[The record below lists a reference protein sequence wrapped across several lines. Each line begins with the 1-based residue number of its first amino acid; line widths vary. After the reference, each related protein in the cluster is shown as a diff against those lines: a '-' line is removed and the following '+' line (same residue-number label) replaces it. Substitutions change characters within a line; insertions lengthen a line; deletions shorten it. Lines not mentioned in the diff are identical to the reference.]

1 VRCPAQGRHSGDRQ
15 LPLQRRREHRYHE
28 NWSARSDGRFA
39 PTRGSSR
46 SVGPEHRSG
55 DGGAVSDARYEPVI
69 LGVMK
74 TAISLTDTT
83 FQRVESAAKRLGVS
97 RSEFFARAAER
108 WLNDLDDDQTTAAID
123 RAIAETSTDTAFTD
137 AAATALAQS
146 DRV

>member
-1 VRCPAQGRHSGDRQ
+1 
-15 LPLQRRREHRYHE
+15 
-28 NWSARSDGRFA
+28 
-39 PTRGSSR
+39 
-46 SVGPEHRSG
+46 
-55 DGGAVSDARYEPVI
+55 
-69 LGVMK
+69 MK

-83 FQRVESAAKRLGVS
+83 FQRVESAARRLGVS

-123 RAIAETSTDTAFTD
+123 RAIAETSTDTEFTD